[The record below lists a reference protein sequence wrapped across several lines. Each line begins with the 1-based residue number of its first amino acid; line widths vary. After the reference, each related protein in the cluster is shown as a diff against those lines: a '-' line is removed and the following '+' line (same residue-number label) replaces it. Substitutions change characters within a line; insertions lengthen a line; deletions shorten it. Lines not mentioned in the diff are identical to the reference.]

1 MISNKT
7 LIKALGTVTAALLLQ
22 GCGMIASKTVSD
34 SGLQEKAAVTL
45 NTTPEKV
52 RIFDKRGELDS
63 VKFKAQTNK
72 GVYNCYYTTLVGL
85 DSDTLCSGPVE
96 GSVEGSAKQTG
107 NQAPAPAAAPANCN
121 ALLKAAGRC

>member
-7 LIKALGTVTAALLLQ
+7 LIQALGTVTAVLLLQ

-96 GSVEGSAKQTG
+96 GSAKQSG
-107 NQAPAPAAAPANCN
+107 NQTPAPAAAPANCN

>member
-7 LIKALGTVTAALLLQ
+7 LIQALSTATAVLLLQ

-34 SGLQEKAAVTL
+34 ISLQEKAAVTL

-52 RIFDKRGELDS
+52 RIFEKRGEVDS

-96 GSVEGSAKQTG
+96 GSAKQTG
-107 NQAPAPAAAPANCN
+107 AETPAPASCN

>member
-1 MISNKT
+1 MISNGT
-7 LIKALGTVTAALLLQ
+7 LARALSTVTAVLLLQ

-52 RIFDKRGELDS
+52 RIFDKRAEIDS

-72 GVYNCYYTTLVGL
+72 GVYNCYYTTFVAL

-96 GSVEGSAKQTG
+96 GSAQQTG
-107 NQAPAPAAAPANCN
+107 NQAPAPASAPANCN